1 MSKEI
6 VLSLDIG
13 TVNLKTLAITINGEK
28 LWFSREDI
36 SKVKSPRKLWLKILS
51 EISKIPSSI
60 RSNIKV
66 IVITAHGPSYVVK
79 IHGKKEIIEPYYKPL
94 DKVSTKPL
102 LNFHEMKLLSAIR
115 SHGVEKIVW
124 ITGLKEYIAYKFT
137 NIMTYSK
144 LELRRNVLEKYVEA
158 LESKIFM
165 KENTYKN
172 PIGYVNEALSK
183 RLGFVGKVSVIIA
196 PTDAICSL
204 MGAGCVNVG
213 CSNLDLGYTVT
224 LSSILSNDSKEK
236 HNILSYLFGKELS
249 LKIDSVIIGHAIS
262 FAKRAFRTHSHY
274 LSSSNLP
281 LMIPMIRKGMFY
293 KTTISAINI
302 PYNFSYEKALKTIII
317 TALLYLRLNSKD
329 IKLSEI
335 RLSGGLASR
344 DVAELVSN
352 IFNTKV
358 HVLED
363 AESSVLGASFLGI
376 SFLSGKELSTIS
388 KRIVRIKETY
398 APIERDA
405 RKYRRYLKMF
415 EKIYDVLSQL
425 FLD

>member
-1 MSKEI
+1 MSKET

-51 EISKIPSSI
+51 EIFRIPSSI

-79 IHGKKEIIEPYYKPL
+79 IHGKREIIEPYYKPPN
-94 DKVSTKPL
+94 KVSMEPL
-102 LNFHEMKLLSAIR
+102 LNFHEMKLLSAIH
-115 SHGVEKIVW
+115 SYGAEKIVW
-124 ITGLKEYIAYKFT
+124 IMGLKEYIAYKFT

-158 LESKIFM
+158 LESKIFK

-172 PIGYVNEALSK
+172 PVGYVKKDLSK
-183 RLGFVGKVSVIIA
+183 KLGFTGKVGVIIA

-204 MGAGCVNVG
+204 IGAGCISVG
-213 CSNLDLGYTVT
+213 CSNLNLGYTAT
-224 LSSILSNDSKEK
+224 LLSILSKDSEKK
-236 HNILSYLFGKELS
+236 HNILSYLFGEKLS

-262 FAKRAFRTHSHY
+262 FAKKAFRKHSH
-274 LSSSNLP
+274 SSPNNFP
-281 LMIPMIRKGMFY
+281 LMIPMIRKGIFY

-344 DVAELVSN
+344 DVAELASN

-363 AESSVLGASFLGI
+363 TESSVLGASFLGI

-388 KRIVRIKETY
+388 KRIVRIKKTY

-415 EKIYDVLSQL
+415 EKIYGVLSQL